1 MMDGTFVKEFKGAL
15 ATPAMVTVSGKERL
29 LAPMGYADCTPRQ
42 ETVTPLAVHTLTGLV
57 DYVRENRDGLML
69 GACLVHVLDHA
80 RVDLLNVLEDEQADF
95 RRRTF
100 LRAGTELVGGEAF
113 RFGQYLDAESFFVG
127 LQSCFVA
134 TPQREEIL
142 RLVAS
147 IRENQVR
154 ETVDSGVSQEVKTAG
169 GVVLVGATTVPN
181 PVTLQ
186 PYRTFREIEQP
197 ASLFV
202 LRLKAA
208 PAGDKPLCALFEADG
223 SAWKL
228 AAIQAIATYLAAQIG
243 SLVAIIA

>member
-1 MMDGTFVKEFKGAL
+1 MMDGTFVTKFKEAL
-15 ATPAMVTVSGKERL
+15 ATPAMVTVSGKERIF
-29 LAPMGYADCTPRQ
+29 APAGYVDCTPKQ
-42 ETVTPLAVHTLTGLV
+42 PTITPLVVHTLTGLV
-57 DYVRENRDGLML
+57 DYVRENRDAIVL
-69 GACLVHVLDHA
+69 GACLVHVVDHA
-80 RVDLLNVLEDEQADF
+80 RVDLLHQLEEEEDFF
-95 RRRTF
+95 RRHTF
-100 LRAGTELVGGEAF
+100 LRAGTELVGGEPF

-142 RLVAS
+142 RLVAA
-147 IRENQVR
+147 I
-154 ETVDSGVSQEVKTAG
+154 SQEVKTAG

-181 PVTLQ
+181 PVMLQ

-223 SAWKL
+223 GSWRL
-228 AAIQAIATYLAAQIG
+228 TAIQGIKTYLAAQIG